1 MVRQQLA
8 AGADFVK
15 RMATGIAAAVC
26 GLADEVGTIHPGK
39 SADLLVVGGN
49 PLDDIGNLRHVERVM
64 NGGAWL

>member
-15 RMATGIAAAVC
+15 LMATGIAAAVC
-26 GLADEVGTIHPGK
+26 GLADEVGTIDPGK

-64 NGGAWL
+64 KGGAWL